1 MRRASGTIQIFTFK
15 EGLMSAVA
23 HDLRVS
29 LQTFEVTLDG
39 TIVKAEFDLK
49 SLAVDGPMHHGVL
62 QADQYD
68 ASKKAD
74 VAKAMHGEVLH
85 TDKHPKA
92 SYSGA
97 AVPVGD
103 GYRVDGNLTLG
114 GSTQPLAFDVR
125 NDGGIFRA
133 AFELQPS
140 RWGISQYKAMLGAI
154 KLKDLFK
161 VELALTEA

>member
-1 MRRASGTIQIFTFK
+1 
-15 EGLMSAVA
+15 MSAVA

-39 TIVKAEFDLK
+39 SAVKAEFDLK
-49 SLAVDGPMHHGVL
+49 SLVVDGPIQNGVL

-92 SYSGA
+92 SYLGT

-103 GYRVDGNLTLG
+103 GYRVDGNLQLA
-114 GSTQPLAFDVR
+114 GSTQSLAFDVR
-125 NDGGIFRA
+125 NDGGTYRA
-133 AFELQPS
+133 TFDLQPS
-140 RWGISQYKAMLGAI
+140 RWSISQYKAMLGAI

-161 VELALTEA
+161 VELALSEA

>member
-1 MRRASGTIQIFTFK
+1 
-15 EGLMSAVA
+15 MSAVA

-29 LQTFEVTLDG
+29 LQSFEVTLEG
-39 TIVKAEFDLK
+39 ATVRAEFDLK
-49 SLAVDGPMHHGVL
+49 SLSVDGPMHDGVL
-62 QADQYD
+62 QANQYD

-92 SYSGA
+92 SFSGS

-103 GYRVDGNLTLG
+103 GFRVDGQLQLA

-125 NDGGIFRA
+125 NDGGTYRA
-133 AFELQPS
+133 AFELEPS

-161 VELALTEA
+161 VELALTEL